1 MNETLI
7 LALSFAGIFSLVG
20 IVCIIGGTIMR
31 KKVRELQQRCS
42 VIGEAEIVDILEEH
56 SYHNSE
62 NGSTTFHIPIYEYTI
77 GDRKIKKRSIYG
89 SQKYKKGQKIEIYY
103 NPENPS
109 DSYIKGLENT
119 DTGMANGLITIGI
132 IIIIVGI
139 YLGTSIFN
147 DK

>member
-31 KKVRELQQRCS
+31 KNVRELQQRCS
-42 VIGEAEIVDILEEH
+42 VIGEAEIVDILEES
-56 SYHNSE
+56 SYDSE

-77 GDRKIKKRSIYG
+77 GDKKIKKRSNYG
-89 SQKYKKGQKIEIYY
+89 SPKYKKGQKIEICY

-109 DSYIKGLENT
+109 DSYIKELGN
-119 DTGMANGLITIGI
+119 TGMANGLITVGI
-132 IIIIVGI
+132 IIIVVGI
-139 YLGTSIFN
+139 YLGISIFN